1 VWVLPSI
8 RISVL
13 EVLVVH
19 ANALLTPRGR
29 LELARCV
36 VEDGWPLRRAAERFQ
51 VSVTTA
57 QRWTRR
63 YRERDLTRPAIEAM
77 TDRSSRPLR
86 SPRQTRRPMVRKIL
100 HLRRKRGW
108 GPARIADRLGLRAST
123 VNRVLR
129 REGEPRLNELDL
141 TTRRELRRQVKRYE
155 RDKPGELV
163 HVDVKKLGKVP
174 PGGGHRVH
182 GRSIGKQHSGLARR
196 ARKTTGSSGYHYL
209 HTALDDHSRLAYT
222 EVLPDEQA
230 RTAAAF
236 WRRAVIWFA
245 NHGVTV
251 ERVLTDNGSCYRSR
265 LWRSA
270 CHDLDVAHKRTRPYR
285 PQTNGKVERFHRTL
299 AVEWAYVRAYR
310 SETARVAALRKW
322 LHTYNHHRTHTAL
335 GGRPPASRVTNLS
348 GQNI

>member
-1 VWVLPSI
+1 MLPSI

-29 LELARCV
+29 LELAQCV
-36 VEDGWPLRRAAERFQ
+36 VDDKWPLRRAAERFQ
-51 VSVTTA
+51 VSVPTA
-57 QRWTRR
+57 QRWATR
-63 YRERDLTRPAIEAM
+63 YRERDLDRPAIEAM
-77 TDRSSRPLR
+77 QDRPSRPKR

-108 GPARIADRLGLRAST
+108 GPARIADKLGLRAST

-129 REGEPRLNELDL
+129 REGEPLLHEQDL
-141 TTRRELRRQVKRYE
+141 ATRRQLRRQVKRYE

-182 GRSIGKQHSGLARR
+182 GRSIGKQHASLARR
-196 ARKTTGSSGYHYL
+196 ARKHAGQASGYHYL

-222 EVLPDEQA
+222 EVLADEQA
-230 RTAAAF
+230 TTAAAF

-245 NHGVTV
+245 SHGVTV

-265 LWRSA
+265 LWTAA
-270 CHDLDVAHKRTRPYR
+270 CLDLDVTHKRTRPYR
-285 PQTNGKVERFHRTL
+285 PQTNGKVERLNRTL
-299 AVEWAYVRAYR
+299 LDEWAYARLWTSDAARAQTLDR
-310 SETARVAALRKW
+310 F
-322 LHTYNHHRTHTAL
+322 LHRYNHHRHHTAI
-335 GGRPPASRVTNLS
+335 GGTPVSRVSNLA
-348 GQNI
+348 GLYT